1 LKKQEPDVDTQ
12 FASSAV
18 VATAPPAVSPP
29 QGDTDPVRAKAR
41 AESHAEGGEHDVM
54 LARVGQITR
63 TLHDSLRELGFDK
76 VLEKATLDIPDVR
89 DRLNYV
95 ARMTEQAAQR
105 VLNATDTAIPLQER
119 IDAGA
124 DEILHGWQAALKA
137 PFSEANYRDMATL
150 TMQCLTDMRQD
161 TSATKQQLLDIMMAQ
176 DFQDLTGQVIR
187 KVTELAHGLEQ
198 QLVQLLLDYSPVEV
212 RREVNSGLLNGPQIN
227 PSSKSDVVADQGQ
240 VDDLLD
246 SLGF

>member
-1 LKKQEPDVDTQ
+1 MEAQ
-12 FASSAV
+12 FAKTAV
-18 VATAPPAVSPP
+18 AATVHHPVSMEISE
-29 QGDTDPVRAKAR
+29 QDK
-41 AESHAEGGEHDVM
+41 M

-76 VLEKATLDIPDVR
+76 VLEKATIDIPDVR

-119 IDAGA
+119 IESGAG
-124 DEILHGWQAALKA
+124 EILLGWQAALKA

-150 TMQCLTDMRQD
+150 TMQCLTDMRSD

-187 KVTELAHGLEQ
+187 KVTELSHGIEQ
-198 QLVQLLLDYSPVEV
+198 QLVQLLIDYSPADV
-212 RREVNSGLLNGPQIN
+212 RRETNNGLLNGPQIHPAN
-227 PSSKSDVVADQGQ
+227 KSDVVANQSQ

>member
-1 LKKQEPDVDTQ
+1 MTVDAQLARPGFIAGTHPSLTNADGEQEQ
-12 FASSAV
+12 
-18 VATAPPAVSPP
+18 
-29 QGDTDPVRAKAR
+29 
-41 AESHAEGGEHDVM
+41 M
-54 LARVGQITR
+54 LARIGQITR
-63 TLHDSLRELGFDK
+63 ALHESLRELGFDK
-76 VLEKATLDIPDVR
+76 VLEKATVDIPDVR
-89 DRLNYV
+89 DRLDYV

-119 IDAGA
+119 IESGAG
-124 DEILHGWQAALKA
+124 EILAGWEATLKA

-150 TMQCLTDMRQD
+150 TMQCLTAMRTD
-161 TSATKQQLLDIMMAQ
+161 TGATKQQLLDIMMAQ

-198 QLVQLLLDYSPVEV
+198 QLVQLLLDYAPSDV
-212 RREVNSGLLNGPQIN
+212 RRESQQGLLNGPQIN
-227 PSSKSDVVADQGQ
+227 PGTKSDVVADQSQ

>member
-1 LKKQEPDVDTQ
+1 
-12 FASSAV
+12 
-18 VATAPPAVSPP
+18 
-29 QGDTDPVRAKAR
+29 
-41 AESHAEGGEHDVM
+41 
-54 LARVGQITR
+54 
-63 TLHDSLRELGFDK
+63 
-76 VLEKATLDIPDVR
+76 
-89 DRLNYV
+89 
-95 ARMTEQAAQR
+95 MTEQAAQR
-105 VLNATDTAIPLQER
+105 VLNATDAAIPLQER

-124 DEILHGWQAALKA
+124 DEILNGWQTTLKA

-150 TMQCLTDMRQD
+150 TMQCLADMRND

-198 QLVQLLLDYSPVEV
+198 QLVQLLLDYSPAEV
-212 RREVNSGLLNGPQIN
+212 RREVNAGLLNGPQIN
-227 PSSKSDVVADQGQ
+227 PSSKSDVVADQSQ